1 MRDNLQE
8 TINQALEIKKLNN
21 KNFVTVW
28 KTGKL
33 YGFNFD
39 NKPVGYVTKEFGVK
53 RTVVGV
59 Y

>member
-1 MRDNLQE
+1 MKNKGEVIKRA
-8 TINQALEIKKLNN
+8 IEIKKLNN
-21 KNFVTVW
+21 FNFVTIW

-39 NKPVGYVTKEFGVK
+39 NKPLGYETNEFKVK
-53 RTVVGV
+53 RIVIGV